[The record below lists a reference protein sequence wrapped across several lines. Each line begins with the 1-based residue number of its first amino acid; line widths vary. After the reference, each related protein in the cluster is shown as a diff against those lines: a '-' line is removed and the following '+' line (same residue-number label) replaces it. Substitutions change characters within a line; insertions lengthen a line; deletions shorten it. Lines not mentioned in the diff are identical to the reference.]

1 MSLPWLLFFGVHE
14 FHLTPTQVL
23 HMKRGMLIDLISC
36 LAVQKGVVKEKKK
49 MSFDDIM
56 AMG

>member
-23 HMKRGMLIDLISC
+23 RMKRGRLMDLISC
-36 LAVQKGVVKEKKK
+36 LAVFKGVAKEKKK
-49 MSFDDIM
+49 MSFDDILTLE
-56 AMG
+56 